1 MSKTFFIQGQDDQRI
16 EKSTAFTVLPSIADE
31 RTTLSTTLRVTT
43 KYTVQPTTVDYR
55 TKLIRTISLTEIP
68 ITTQTEID
76 TEVIGLTPLH
86 FSTYTIVAF
95 LALLWDS
102 NKRTKKQKTRT
113 NIRIQKKIH
122 CCLRYIFFFDEIIFH
137 G

>member
-43 KYTVQPTTVDYR
+43 EAVLKNTVQPTTVDYR

-76 TEVIGLTPLH
+76 TEVVGH
-86 FSTYTIVAF
+86 WVS
-95 LALLWDS
+95 
-102 NKRTKKQKTRT
+102 
-113 NIRIQKKIH
+113 
-122 CCLRYIFFFDEIIFH
+122 
-137 G
+137 